1 MIITIMMMITITLL
15 VVPFFMLHFTCRDT
29 SSLPDIP
36 KLDCLVPTTG
46 NAQRVLRADG
56 LSTHDLETADWLVVF
71 AYYCYNTLIM
81 IVMMIMMM
89 MMMILKRGV
98 VLMMMMMMMM
108 MMVPCGVGCP

>member
-1 MIITIMMMITITLL
+1 MIITIMITIILL
-15 VVPFFMLHFTCRDT
+15 LVPFFMLHFTCRDT

-36 KLDCLVPTTG
+36 KLDCLVPATS

-81 IVMMIMMM
+81 MMM
-89 MMMILKRGV
+89 MMIILKRGV
-98 VLMMMMMMMM
+98 VLIIIMMMMMMMM
-108 MMVPCGVGCP
+108 MIVPCGVGCP